1 MRAVT
6 FQAPGEVRVDEVAD
20 PVLSS
25 PDEAIIRVEASGVCG
40 SDLHI
45 FHGRVPV
52 DPGTTIGHEYVGTVT
67 AIGDAVTRVAVGDR
81 VLGCFLVACG
91 SCLNCLRGDY
101 HRCERGRT
109 FGHGKNLGAL
119 GGTQADKALIPF
131 ADMVLRKVPEGM
143 SAEVALFAGDVMGT
157 GYHAVAHAGMREG
170 DTVVVLG
177 LGPVGLCAVQAAVAG
192 GATQVFAVDSVEQ
205 RLDLAKQFGATPV
218 HLTEGNPKAE
228 VRAATEGRGADVV
241 VEAVGRPETYKQAFY
256 ARDLAGTLVLVGV
269 PTPQMT
275 LELPLLNVFGRG
287 GALKSSWYGDCLPS
301 RDFPMLID
309 LYLQGRLPLDAF
321 VTETIG
327 IEGIDDAFAKMHH
340 GDVLRSVVRF

>member
-6 FQAPGEVRVDEVAD
+6 FQAPGEVRIDEVAD
-20 PVLSS
+20 PVLTS

-67 AIGDAVTRVAVGDR
+67 AVGDAVTRVAVGDR

-91 SCLNCLRGDY
+91 SCGTCLRGDY
-101 HRCERGRT
+101 QRCERGRT
-109 FGHGKNLGAL
+109 FGHGANLGAL
-119 GGTQADKALIPF
+119 GGTQADQALVPF

-143 SAEVALFAGDVMGT
+143 SADIALFAGDVMGT

-177 LGPVGLCAVQAAVAG
+177 LGPVGLCAVQAAVVG
-192 GATQVFAVDSVEQ
+192 GAAQVFAVDSVEQ
-205 RLDLAKQFGATPV
+205 RLDLAAQFGATPV

-228 VRAATEGRGADVV
+228 VRGATEGRGADVV
-241 VEAVGRPETYKQAFY
+241 VEAVGAPAAVDAAIGL
-256 ARDLAGTLVLVGV
+256 ARNAGTVSGIGVQVGKSEMNLGLAWLKGLDLRLGQANVIAHVDRVLALLESGKLD
-269 PTPQMT
+269 PTPMVT
-275 LELPLLNVFGRG
+275 HHMKLDEAVEAYDIYDRRE
-287 GALKSSWYGDCLPS
+287 ALK
-301 RDFPMLID
+301 I
-309 LYLQGRLPLDAF
+309 
-321 VTETIG
+321 
-327 IEGIDDAFAKMHH
+327 
-340 GDVLRSVVRF
+340 VLTP